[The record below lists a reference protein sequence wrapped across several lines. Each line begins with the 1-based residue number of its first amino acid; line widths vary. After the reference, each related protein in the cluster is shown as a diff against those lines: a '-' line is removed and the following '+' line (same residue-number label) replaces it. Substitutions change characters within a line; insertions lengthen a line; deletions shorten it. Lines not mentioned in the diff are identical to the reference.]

1 MAQTEWVGIC
11 LYTAAWLLWSVSSEY
26 DIKKNPTNQK
36 QQEKPPK
43 ISLKKT
49 PKKPKKNLPKP
60 PANQKQAFSLTLQE
74 IHINDLQK
82 VSLVTQ
88 RLF

>member
-49 PKKPKKNLPKP
+49 PKKPKKKP
-60 PANQKQAFSLTLQE
+60 PQTTSQPETSILTYSSR
-74 IHINDLQK
+74 N
-82 VSLVTQ
+82 SY
-88 RLF
+88 